1 MAATPQ
7 HAPFIGRPVGHHGR
21 TAAFWLVDQTAKQR
35 GLGGNGRAAFLPK
48 TFRSAFGRTDA
59 AETIRTAI
67 GGGERNGSFSTDKVD
82 GWAFEG
88 ALPLSRIGHPLHR
101 SAGKIHAWNASL
113 QIRLPLTTTA
123 VNSARSVA

>member
-1 MAATPQ
+1 M
-7 HAPFIGRPVGHHGR
+7 
-21 TAAFWLVDQTAKQR
+21 
-35 GLGGNGRAAFLPK
+35 GGNGRAAFLPD
-48 TFRSAFGRTDA
+48 TCRSAFGRTDA
-59 AETIRTAI
+59 TGPIRTAM
-67 GGGERNGSFSTDKVD
+67 GGVERNGNFSTYKAHE
-82 GWAFEG
+82 WSFEG